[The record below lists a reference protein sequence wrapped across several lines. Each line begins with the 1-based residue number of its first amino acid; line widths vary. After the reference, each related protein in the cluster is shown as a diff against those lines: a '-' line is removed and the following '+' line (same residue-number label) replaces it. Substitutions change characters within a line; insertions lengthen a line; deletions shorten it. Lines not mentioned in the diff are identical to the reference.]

1 MVGSNVYIK
10 ILMLFFDEKS
20 TNYLPEEGFFTKRI
34 KLYEEQKGE
43 KTYIKHK
50 VVCEE
55 ILSKEEKE
63 EICSIISETMKIKE
77 KITKNESVF
86 EKEKEKA
93 ETAIEN
99 TLRQIKYDN
108 DPEIKEL
115 LTTYSCEENKNKI
128 IETIAISNTIGITDP
143 DFLEKENLRFYFNLK
158 ETDKKIIQKVFEK
171 NPLLNLRKRGEKIL
185 KFLSIEQPQIGRT
198 VK

>member
-1 MVGSNVYIK
+1 
-10 ILMLFFDEKS
+10 
-20 TNYLPEEGFFTKRI
+20 
-34 KLYEEQKGE
+34 
-43 KTYIKHK
+43 
-50 VVCEE
+50 
-55 ILSKEEKE
+55 
-63 EICSIISETMKIKE
+63 MKIKE

-128 IETIAISNTIGITDP
+128 IEP
-143 DFLEKENLRFYFNLK
+143 
-158 ETDKKIIQKVFEK
+158 
-171 NPLLNLRKRGEKIL
+171 
-185 KFLSIEQPQIGRT
+185 
-198 VK
+198 